1 MQTPPDIFPPKNS
14 FGIFLKKYLPDREEC
29 AGVKIFLSVIH
40 DYDHPGLNNNFHI
53 KIQSYLATLY
63 NDRAI
68 LENHHL
74 AEIFDIVKDPT
85 FDIFGDFSDEQRRDI
100 RETMIEMVTGTDMGL
115 HAKIFGAWKR
125 RIKQDHSMGLLNRH
139 LFSDDSFQTIMPY
152 FGGQVCSWFCGI
164 SGPLMFKLA
173 LLNSGKLFGLWQR
186 LPPPLPGGSAEIKFG
201 QLSLGRAQ
209 RDQPARTACQRL
221 FPNGVQNLAAEPK
234 QAG

>member
-1 MQTPPDIFPPKNS
+1 MTPCLNTPHIFKYPGLHSASADPPDISPPKNS

-139 LFSDDSFQTIMPY
+139 LFSDDSFQTHPRALS
-152 FGGQVCSWFCGI
+152 CLI
-164 SGPLMFKLA
+164 SGDRFA
-173 LLNSGKLFGLWQR
+173 LGF
-186 LPPPLPGGSAEIKFG
+186 
-201 QLSLGRAQ
+201 
-209 RDQPARTACQRL
+209 
-221 FPNGVQNLAAEPK
+221 
-234 QAG
+234 AGYLCPSCSNWLC